1 MRKILVVGH
10 TGLAGNAIFSNLREH
25 YESIFGVSSADLDCR
40 DRERVFEAL
49 AELKPDVIVN
59 AAAVVGGILANRDSP
74 VRFLTD
80 NLRIQTNLLD
90 AAHSIGVTKFIFL
103 GSSCI
108 YPRLATQPIA
118 ESQILGGP
126 LEKTNEPYAIAKIAG
141 IKLLEAYNLEYGY
154 SWISLMPTSLYG
166 PFDTFDKVNGHVI
179 PSLFAKIEMARTK
192 NFKSVELWG
201 TGSPL
206 REFLH
211 SSDLGEA
218 VRLVIDISSE
228 HSMLNIG
235 SGINISIK
243 ELAIL
248 IAQVVNYQGEICFN
262 HDFPDGTYEKL
273 LDSSR
278 IRELGWRPRIE
289 LEEGLRN
296 TYDWYIKNPIGR
308 VRNLK

>member
-1 MRKILVVGH
+1 MKKILVVGH
-10 TGLAGNAIFSNLREH
+10 TGLAGNAIFSNLQNHFENV
-25 YESIFGVSSADLDCR
+25 YGLSSAELDCR
-40 DRERVFEAL
+40 ERERVFKVL
-49 AELKPDVIVN
+49 TELKPDVIIN

-74 VRFLTD
+74 VRFLSD

-90 AAHSIGVTKFIFL
+90 AAHAIGVSKFIFL

-118 ESQILGGP
+118 ESQILTGL

-141 IKLLEAYNLEYGY
+141 LKLLDAYNLEYGH

-166 PFDTFDKVNGHVI
+166 PFDTFDVVNGHVI
-179 PSLFAKIEMARTK
+179 PSLFAKIELARAA
-192 NFKSVELWG
+192 NSKSVELWG

-211 SSDLGEA
+211 SSDLAEA
-218 VRLVIDISSE
+218 VRLVVDVKTE
-228 HSMLNIG
+228 HSMLNVG

-243 ELAIL
+243 DLAIL
-248 IAQVVNYQGEICFN
+248 IAEVVGYKGEIYFN

-273 LDSSR
+273 LDSTR
-278 IRELGWRPRIE
+278 ILELGWKPRTQ
-289 LEEGLRN
+289 LEDGLRN
-296 TYDWYIKNPIGR
+296 TYDWYTKNPTGR

>member
-1 MRKILVVGH
+1 MVGH

-25 YESIFGVSSADLDCR
+25 FENVFGLSSADLDCR
-40 DRERVFEAL
+40 DRERVFEVL
-49 AELKPDVIVN
+49 SELKPDVIVN

-74 VRFLTD
+74 VRFLSD

-90 AAHSIGVTKFIFL
+90 AAHSIGVLKFIFL

-118 ESQILGGP
+118 ESQILTGP

-141 IKLLEAYNLEYGY
+141 LKLVDAYNLEYGH
-154 SWISLMPTSLYG
+154 SWISVMPTSLYG
-166 PFDTFDKVNGHVI
+166 PFDTFDVVNGHVI
-179 PSLFAKIEMARTK
+179 PSLFAKIEMARA
-192 NFKSVELWG
+192 NNSKSVELWG

-211 SSDLGEA
+211 SSDLAEA
-218 VRLVIDISSE
+218 VRLVIDVKTE

-243 ELAIL
+243 DLAIL
-248 IAQVVNYQGEICFN
+248 IAGVVNYSGEIYFN

-278 IRELGWRPRIE
+278 ILELGWKPRIQ
-289 LEEGLRN
+289 LEDGLRS
-296 TYDWYIKNPIGR
+296 TYDWYTKNPTGR
-308 VRNLK
+308 FRNLK